1 MSEHLN
7 PILMDQYLIIYYV
20 LLGHLS
26 KAQIAVQEYKIN
38 CNKLLER
45 AIMEI
50 DKSK

>member
-20 LLGHLS
+20 LLGQLS
-26 KAQIAVQEYKIN
+26 KAQTAVQEYKIN

-45 AIMEI
+45 AIKEI